1 MYEGIAKYGGTFR
14 SQGLVLKCPWT
25 KQNKL
30 NREVTEGQTNKLTYK
45 LTYKLAYMK
54 LQCLHKGLTRFNKI
68 YEYIRT

>member
-30 NREVTEGQTNKLTYK
+30 NREVTEGHTNKLTYK
-45 LTYKLAYMK
+45 LTYNYKLAYNEFTVFA
-54 LQCLHKGLTRFNKI
+54 QGINAI
-68 YEYIRT
+68 

>member
-45 LTYKLAYMK
+45 LT
-54 LQCLHKGLTRFNKI
+54 
-68 YEYIRT
+68 

>member
-1 MYEGIAKYGGTFR
+1 MYERIAKYGGTFR

-45 LTYKLAYMK
+45 LTYKLAYNEITVFA
-54 LQCLHKGLTRFNKI
+54 QGINAI
-68 YEYIRT
+68 